1 MCVPRACCCT
11 MAAFSDG
18 TAHVQQGLACARTD
32 GSVLGRGAGDS
43 APPACSVSN
52 RCDRYLLTL
61 VGCLPLLLLHS
72 CTCASYMTCRDGG
85 PLSLIFG
92 RPKSDLVSVKNA
104 CAWTAAVG
112 AQAAAGRC
120 LRWLVYMLSLL
131 HSCTCAS
138 YMTCRD
144 GGPLSLIFGRPKSDL
159 VSVKNACAWTAAVG
173 AQAAAGRCLRWFIYM
188 LRQRTSVAPPT
199 ASARWRRLSWNSSV
213 LVGADVAPV

>member
-1 MCVPRACCCT
+1 MYVPRACCCT

-120 LRWLVYMLSLL
+120 LRW
-131 HSCTCAS
+131 
-138 YMTCRD
+138 
-144 GGPLSLIFGRPKSDL
+144 
-159 VSVKNACAWTAAVG
+159 
-173 AQAAAGRCLRWFIYM
+173 FIYM

-199 ASARWRRLSWNSSV
+199 ASARWRRLSWNTFA